1 MSGDVDGALN
11 VPRGEVRRHIA
22 NVFDVPEEVLGGCP
36 PAPEPIPERPGWQGV
51 ASTLIHDALN
61 EAVARGI
68 AREEEVARTAILLG
82 VGYARIETWAPMT
95 FDWESI
101 SLANQLR
108 VDYVITSLVPPMER
122 FEFPNWSSFEV
133 WRGHQERRR
142 G

>member
-1 MSGDVDGALN
+1 MSGDVDGALPI
-11 VPRGEVRRHIA
+11 PRAEYHERMAQPIVWKTE
-22 NVFDVPEEVLGGCP
+22 PLGGCP
-36 PAPEPIPERPGWQGV
+36 PAPEQIPAQPGWQGV
-51 ASTLIHDALN
+51 TSKLIHDALN

-95 FDWESI
+95 FDAESLTI
-101 SLANQLR
+101 ANQLR

-122 FEFPNWSSFEV
+122 FEFPSWSSFEA
-133 WRGHQERRR
+133 WRVRQEPRR